1 MFDRMKKTPW
11 AVLSSVLTTDIADNH
26 RDEIAEDAL
35 SRTIREIQAFNQTRE
50 IEALRE
56 WAITGGRSFWGEES
70 RSVVEPVRA
79 TAKEIHDAVY
89 AEADAYETMVADT
102 AQRTEAHLAD
112 KELGR
117 GLLEMG
123 FTAHPAAQE
132 YRQFRSERDTAAE
145 VRANLERLRLL
156 FPQNRIISVSAL
168 NDVQKKFGLV
178 RRGIAKF
185 VGDVPATA
193 MADMLRFETARKRL
207 AEDGEDLLKSKAY
220 EIAAPA
226 TMFAAEPQPRWNW
239 LVDDPIVLYPIP
251 GAYIIVTAWG
261 DEASDPAVVSEARN

>member
-1 MFDRMKKTPW
+1 MFDRMKKTSW
-11 AVLSSVLTTDIADNH
+11 AALSSALTDNIIVDETADS
-26 RDEIAEDAL
+26 AL
-35 SRTIREIQAFNQTRE
+35 SRAIREIQAIHQARD
-50 IEALRE
+50 EAGLLNE
-56 WAITGGRSFWGEES
+56 WAVSGRPFWGWGGEATAS
-70 RSVVEPVRA
+70 AVEPVRA

-102 AQRTEAHLAD
+102 AQRTEARLAD

-168 NDVQKKFGLV
+168 NDVQKKYGLV

-185 VGDVPATA
+185 VGDVPAAA
-193 MADMLRFETARKRL
+193 MEDMLRFETARKRL

-261 DEASDPAVVSEARN
+261 DEASDPAIVSEARN